1 MTRDEKEQYLVDDD
15 FDYIMQTDNG
25 LELLRDYLALGFKGY
40 MNFTDQELD
49 AEILERKQ
57 IKEMMQ

>member
-1 MTRDEKEQYLVDDD
+1 MTRDEKEQFLVDDD

-40 MNFTDQELD
+40 MNFTDEELD
-49 AEILERKQ
+49 AEIKERNQ
-57 IKEMMQ
+57 IREMT